1 MNLKN
6 AHTSKEILSDFTERI
21 IRGTLAKY
29 VHSKKKDSPSTQYFA
44 IKYMESKG

>member
-29 VHSKKKDSPSTQYFA
+29 VHSKKKIHHQHN
-44 IKYMESKG
+44 ILR